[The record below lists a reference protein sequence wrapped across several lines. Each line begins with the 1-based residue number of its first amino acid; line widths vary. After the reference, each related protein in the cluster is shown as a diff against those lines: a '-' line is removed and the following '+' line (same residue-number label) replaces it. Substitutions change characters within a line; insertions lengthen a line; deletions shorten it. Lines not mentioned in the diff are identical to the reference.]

1 MNNTPI
7 AVQLVTA
14 PGCSK
19 CEQAKQVIAS
29 AVDQHRGEYQIE
41 LTEVNLVEQP
51 EIAAEHDIWS
61 TPALVING
69 ELVFQ
74 GRVDE
79 RELQAKLA
87 AAAEGR
93 N

>member
-1 MNNTPI
+1 MNSTPI

-19 CEQAKQVIAS
+19 CDQAKKVITDAIE
-29 AVDQHRGEYQIE
+29 QQRGAFQIE
-41 LTEVNLVEQP
+41 FSEVDLVERP

-69 ELVFQ
+69 ELAFQ
-74 GRVDE
+74 GRVNE
-79 RELQAKLA
+79 QELRAKLA
-87 AAAEGR
+87 AAGSR
-93 N
+93 T